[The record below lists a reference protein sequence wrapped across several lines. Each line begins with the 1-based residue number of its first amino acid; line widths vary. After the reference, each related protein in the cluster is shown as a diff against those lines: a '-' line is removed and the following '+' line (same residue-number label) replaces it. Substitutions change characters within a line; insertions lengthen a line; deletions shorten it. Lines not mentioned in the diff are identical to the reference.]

1 MGNLSAGKW
10 QKYLLI
16 VLVIL
21 LGLRICNIFLPGSK
35 KIDVGNHKWDKL
47 LVILDEIEKNY
58 VDSINYKDLVEKS
71 LPYIMENL
79 DPHSTYL
86 PPADLEK
93 AEGELVGNFSGIG
106 VQFNVPND
114 TAVIINVIP
123 GGPSERVGILSGDR
137 IVKVNGEN
145 VAGVNFPQDSL
156 IKMLRGQR
164 GTTVQMD
171 IKRGE
176 EIVPFTVR
184 RDVIPVNS
192 VDAAFMVNDTLAYVK
207 LSKFTR
213 TSYKEFVERVIPLR
227 AKGMNSLVFDLREN
241 TGGYFDQALLL
252 ANEFLNKGDLIVYM
266 EGKHRPRQDF
276 HADGTGKLKDIAL
289 YILIDE
295 GSASSSEIFA
305 GAMQDNDRA
314 TILGR
319 RSYGKGLVQEPV
331 YFNDGS
337 GIRLTVARFY
347 SPTGRC
353 IQKPYGEDYRYDIIE
368 RYRHGEMMV
377 ADSIKINDSL
387 RYETPKGKV
396 VYGGGGIVPDIFV
409 PIDTAGVTKFMIDG
423 NRKSL
428 IVKYSI
434 KLADIYRAQLR
445 EIKTV
450 EQLDALLNKMNLEK
464 GYLEYAAANGV
475 VPAPGEWEKSEF
487 VVITQLKGLMGRNTQ
502 LDDDAFYPY
511 ILKID
516 NAMYP
521 ITGKPIQRN

>member
-1 MGNLSAGKW
+1 
-10 QKYLLI
+10 
-16 VLVIL
+16 
-21 LGLRICNIFLPGSK
+21 
-35 KIDVGNHKWDKL
+35 
-47 LVILDEIEKNY
+47 
-58 VDSINYKDLVEKS
+58 
-71 LPYIMENL
+71 
-79 DPHSTYL
+79 
-86 PPADLEK
+86 
-93 AEGELVGNFSGIG
+93 
-106 VQFNVPND
+106 
-114 TAVIINVIP
+114 
-123 GGPSERVGILSGDR
+123 
-137 IVKVNGEN
+137 
-145 VAGVNFPQDSL
+145 
-156 IKMLRGQR
+156 
-164 GTTVQMD
+164 
-171 IKRGE
+171 
-176 EIVPFTVR
+176 
-184 RDVIPVNS
+184 
-192 VDAAFMVNDTLAYVK
+192 
-207 LSKFTR
+207 
-213 TSYKEFVERVIPLR
+213 
-227 AKGMNSLVFDLREN
+227 MNSLVFDLREN

-276 HADGTGKLKDIAL
+276 YADGTGKLKDIAL